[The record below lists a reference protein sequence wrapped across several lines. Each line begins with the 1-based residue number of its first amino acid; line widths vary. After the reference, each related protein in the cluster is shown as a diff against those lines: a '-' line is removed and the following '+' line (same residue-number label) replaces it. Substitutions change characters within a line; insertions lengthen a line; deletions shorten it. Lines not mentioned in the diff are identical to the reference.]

1 MFGKSGGGKLLVSVN
16 SPLSPIFKLSELI
29 AVFAVD
35 VTADLSVTVGTNVL
49 LGIDVVSTS
58 HLTKRQKQLGQVEGV
73 GVL

>member
-1 MFGKSGGGKLLVSVN
+1 VTVVVVVVVIVVSVN